1 MTGAHAAVR
10 IDGSGGD
17 AHVSTGLPVLDHLV
31 ALFARAGRLHVTLDV
46 AAGATADGALAGA
59 RALGEALST
68 HLRAAGASGAGW
80 AMLPADEALASA
92 SLEVTDRPLV
102 ATNVDFSRQP
112 VGGLADDIVAR
123 FLEEFAAGAGL
134 NLHIRLV
141 EGTEPEHVLAAIF
154 KALGAAVGQAVRAHS
169 EGGNA

>member
-1 MTGAHAAVR
+1 MTGARAAVR
-10 IDGSGGD
+10 IDS
-17 AHVSTGLPVLDHLV
+17 ATGLPVLDHLV
-31 ALFARAGRLHVTLDV
+31 ALFARSGRMHVTLDV
-46 AAGATADGALAGA
+46 AAGATADGVAAGA
-59 RALGEALST
+59 RALGDALAT
-68 HLRAAGASGAGW
+68 LLRVPGAAGSGW

-92 SLEVTDRPLV
+92 SLEVAETPLV

-112 VGGLADDIVAR
+112 VGGLDHDIVRR
-123 FLEEFAAGAGL
+123 FLEEFAAGARL

-169 EGGNA
+169 EGGAA